1 MLREI
6 IGFVIAPYFQS
17 LMRLCKIDVIGH
29 LGGLLRVSSVKKSR
43 RHYYV
48 MVNTMEENLC
58 CIKIL

>member
-43 RHYYV
+43 HYYV